1 MPPSKESQKIASDFT
16 RYVKTGDKSLIEN
29 YKLEEVELALFQYS
43 ADKDFPHYKA
53 MESRVSELK
62 QIKNK
67 TENKEDKV
75 DQQELLAEFKK
86 ITSWWPQIKE
96 EFGVSKHEF
105 GRKINFVKGEFKRAV
120 IFRDVEHAYA
130 LSKIGFGKSAVI
142 LAGSVMEEL
151 LRLYLQHKNMK
162 VKDNTFS
169 EYIRACERGSFLKVA
184 VHSLTTSVRH
194 FRNLIHLEKESKKK
208 DTISHATAAG
218 AVASIFT
225 LVNDF

>member
-16 RYVKTGDKSLIEN
+16 RYVKTGDKSLIKN
-29 YKLEEVELALFQYS
+29 YKLEELEVAFFQYS
-43 ADKDFPHYKA
+43 ADKDSPHYKA
-53 MESRVSELK
+53 MESRISELK

-67 TENKEDKV
+67 KENKKGKV

-86 ITSWWPQIKE
+86 ITNWWSQIKE

-105 GRKINFVKGEFKRAV
+105 GKKINFVKGEFKRGV

-130 LSKIGFGKSAVI
+130 LSKIGFSKPAVI

-151 LRLYLQHKNMK
+151 LRIYLKHKNIK
-162 VKDNTFS
+162 VKNNTFS
-169 EYIRACERGSFLKVA
+169 EYIRVCERGSFLKVA

-208 DTISHATAAG
+208 DTISRATAAG
-218 AVASIFT
+218 AVTSIFT

>member
-1 MPPSKESQKIASDFT
+1 MPISEKSQKIASDFT
-16 RYVKTGDKSLIEN
+16 RYVGTGDKSLIEN
-29 YKLEEVELALFQYS
+29 YKFEEVELALFQYS
-43 ADKDFPHYKA
+43 IDKDCPHYKA

-62 QIKNK
+62 QLKNK
-67 TENKEDKV
+67 MENKDDKV
-75 DQQELLAEFKK
+75 NQRELLAKFKK

-105 GRKINFVKGEFKRAV
+105 GRRISFVKGEFKRAV

-130 LSKIGFGKSAVI
+130 LSKMGFSKPAVI

-162 VKDNTFS
+162 AKDNTFS
-169 EYIRACERGSFLKVA
+169 EYVRACERSGFLKDA

-208 DTISHATAAG
+208 DTISHATAVG
-218 AVASIFT
+218 AVTAVFT